1 MKELTTA
8 LLNAQRAIPTVW
20 KDGASHHG
28 KYSTITGVLNTIM
41 PVLLDNDLVIS
52 QPSFDAGT
60 GSAGITTI
68 LMHGPTGQTME
79 LGSVTV
85 PVNKKDAQGYGGALT
100 YGRRY
105 GLLCAFCL
113 KTSDD
118 DGAAA
123 TNAPPENALT
133 VRTRMAKAINK
144 LGYTDPADVSSFGKA
159 VMSHVGADS
168 SVDGYLAAEAF
179 IKTLTP
185 KTVDAFLNGGNR
197 E

>member
-28 KYSTITGVLNTIM
+28 KYSTITGVLNTLM
-41 PVLLDNDLVIS
+41 PVLLENDLVIA

-60 GSAGITTI
+60 GLAGITTI
-68 LMHGPTGQTME
+68 LMHGPTGQSLE

-123 TNAPPENALT
+123 TKSPPVSVMTL
-133 VRTRMAKAINK
+133 RTKISKHINSLGFSDNEAVGAIGK
-144 LGYTDPADVSSFGKA
+144 KA
-159 VMSHVGADS
+159 VAHVNSDG
-168 SVDGYLAAEAF
+168 SVDGYQDVLDF
-179 IKTLTP
+179 VKTLT
-185 KTVDAFLNGGNR
+185 KDNVDAFLNGGA
-197 E
+197 